1 MEKYDSKFFK
11 DIQSGSLNSA
21 REIAPFLLKNLKIN
35 SIIDL
40 GCGCG
45 TWLKAFEELGVK
57 EVFGIDGTNSNE
69 SLVINKKNYKI
80 YDLTKKISL
89 NKKYDLAIS
98 LEVAEHLS
106 ERDGETLINSLTS
119 CSDII
124 LFSASIPHQGG
135 GTNHINEQWPSYW
148 EKKFNHFG
156 YIAIDCIR
164 LNFWENEN
172 VDPWYY
178 QNTVLYV
185 KKNKIILNH
194 FLEEE
199 LKKTKSPIP
208 SLVSPIIFLT
218 LQKKFDVFRNILP
231 KFLKR
236 NFVIKKIF
244 KKLGKF

>member
-1 MEKYDSKFFK
+1 
-11 DIQSGSLNSA
+11 
-21 REIAPFLLKNLKIN
+21 
-35 SIIDL
+35 
-40 GCGCG
+40 
-45 TWLKAFEELGVK
+45 
-57 EVFGIDGTNSNE
+57 
-69 SLVINKKNYKI
+69 
-80 YDLTKKISL
+80 
-89 NKKYDLAIS
+89 
-98 LEVAEHLS
+98 
-106 ERDGETLINSLTS
+106 
-119 CSDII
+119 
-124 LFSASIPHQGG
+124 
-135 GTNHINEQWPSYW
+135 
-148 EKKFNHFG
+148 
-156 YIAIDCIR
+156 